1 MSHLFIGIIA
11 PSCILIPL
19 FIGFRK
25 GLHQHAALR
34 YLMYYL
40 FLSGAIN
47 FLAILLSYNG
57 QNNLPLL
64 HLLTLVE
71 MILLSLFYGCLLE
84 PKHARII
91 KRIGIA
97 AAAISLLNSL
107 FIQGLFAFNSYAR
120 GMLAIL
126 VICYSLLFLLRAQRV
141 AGLPGAVFLVTGCM
155 IYYGGSVFLFLF
167 SNFLESGTAGSTLI
181 WNVNAALTVILYILL
196 SIGLKKCTQQPTIS
210 MSYY

>member
-11 PSCILIPL
+11 PLSILIPI
-19 FIGFRK
+19 FVGAKWRM
-25 GLHQHAALR
+25 HQQTTLR

-40 FLSGAIN
+40 LLSGAIN

-57 QNNLPLL
+57 RNNLPLL

-71 MILLSLFYGCLLE
+71 LLFLSLFYSGLLGH
-84 PKHARII
+84 KFGRII
-91 KRIGIA
+91 RYVGFGA
-97 AAAISLLNSL
+97 ASISVLNSL
-107 FIQGLFAFNSYAR
+107 FIQNVFAFNSYAR

-141 AGLPGAVFLVTGCM
+141 PGLPGAVFLVTGCM

-167 SNFLESGTAGSTLI
+167 SNFLESGAAGSTLI

-196 SIGLKKCTQQPTIS
+196 SIGMKKCAQHPTIS